1 MAGLGPPG
9 DSRVLTLMLQ
19 HASHMA
25 SILCGLLCL
34 AYGGCV
40 GILGAWVDGAVPVD
54 IRLFGVAVF
63 CHGILCCL
71 NPQSVLHSRYRRAY
85 AHACLLSVIVA
96 IGVIFVLVR
105 EEMAQTRRLSEE
117 TMGGLIATGLF
128 MLGIALIPLIS
139 LGLMATKKN
148 R

>member
-1 MAGLGPPG
+1 
-9 DSRVLTLMLQ
+9 MLQ
-19 HASHMA
+19 HALHTA
-25 SILCGLLCL
+25 SVLCGLLCL

-40 GILGAWVDGAVPVD
+40 GILGAWADGPVPVD

-71 NPQSVLHSRYRRAY
+71 NPRSVIRSRYRRAY
-85 AHACLLSVIVA
+85 ERACLMSVVVA

-139 LGLMATKKN
+139 LRLLATSED

>member
-1 MAGLGPPG
+1 M
-9 DSRVLTLMLQ
+9 
-19 HASHMA
+19 
-25 SILCGLLCL
+25 
-34 AYGGCV
+34 
-40 GILGAWVDGAVPVD
+40 
-54 IRLFGVAVF
+54 
-63 CHGILCCL
+63 
-71 NPQSVLHSRYRRAY
+71 SV
-85 AHACLLSVIVA
+85 VVA

-139 LGLMATKKN
+139 LRLLATSED